1 MMPALS
7 EPVALL
13 PGTSVR
19 VELVAQAAT
28 APIPE
33 RFLHFHGPAELV
45 LIEQGSGRFLSE
57 AGAHVFG
64 PGQMLYVP
72 AMAIHDFAF
81 DPGARRWILVQFD
94 ALAIDP
100 ERSGLPQTAAAAPLD
115 APQLARTRMLLDWL
129 AETLTAQA
137 PEADV
142 LVLLETLLLSL
153 KGRFDL
159 APGLG
164 SAGTPHLARFRPLLQ
179 QLSRNP
185 GKVLGLADAASLCG
199 LSPAYFSRCFTQ
211 AFGTGFIAY
220 QTQMRLQQA
229 ARILATSDTP
239 VSQIGYRLG
248 FSSPAYFA
256 QCYKA
261 MFGTSPTQHRRMARS
276 RTRAA

>member
-1 MMPALS
+1 MLPALS

-13 PGTSVR
+13 PGSSVR
-19 VELVAQAAT
+19 VERVTQAAT

-45 LIEQGSGRFLSE
+45 LIEQGSGLFLSE
-57 AGAHVFG
+57 AGERGFG

-81 DPGARRWILVQFD
+81 DPGARRWVLVQFD
-94 ALAIDP
+94 ALAVDP
-100 ERSGLPQTAAAAPLD
+100 ERSGLPQTAAAALLD
-115 APQLARTRMLLDWL
+115 APQLTRTRMLLEWL
-129 AETLTAQA
+129 AEALAAQA
-137 PEADV
+137 PEADL
-142 LVLLETLLLSL
+142 LVLLETLLLAL
-153 KGRFDL
+153 KDRFDRAP
-159 APGLG
+159 APG
-164 SAGTPHLARFRPLLQ
+164 STGTPQLARFRPLLQ
-179 QLSRNP
+179 HLLRSP
-185 GKVLGLADAASLCG
+185 AKVLDLAEAASLCG

-220 QTQMRLQQA
+220 QMQMRLQQA

-248 FSSPAYFA
+248 FRSPAYFA

-261 MFGTSPTQHRRMARS
+261 AFGTSPSAHRRMARRRA
-276 RTRAA
+276 RTT